1 MNTNISI
8 TSNGMNPKQYFKIQ
22 FDFANKLA
30 QLKNIPLAQSLLQYT
45 NFYRRLGIKGRPTEE
60 NSMWQEYVD
69 GIADG
74 KDALDWFY
82 FLYTTYKQSKKD
94 VIEKS
99 PFGDFGYEVD
109 GDSVLVHLNPDKT
122 QSVGSLK
129 KEMIETRMGELRE
142 MFQHIR
148 ENEFG
153 IVAVKGYSWVYNLSS
168 YRRLFPLEYTKN
180 PVIVQ
185 SFGGSS
191 GWGQFF
197 KSNGEMNQDRI
208 DEFYK
213 NLENLDGDNPHLVL
227 PFQVLAVSAPIEI
240 FYDFYG
246 IRGK

>member
-1 MNTNISI
+1 
-8 TSNGMNPKQYFKIQ
+8 MNPKQYFKIQ

-30 QLKNIPLAQSLLQYT
+30 QLKNVPLIQSLLRYT
-45 NFYRRLGIKGRPTEE
+45 NFYRRLGIRGKPTEE

-69 GIADG
+69 GIAEG

-82 FLYTTYKQSKKD
+82 FLYTIYKQSKKD
-94 VIEKS
+94 VKVER

-109 GDSVLVHLNPDKT
+109 GDSVLVHFNPDTT

-129 KEMIETRMGELRE
+129 KEMIPTRMRELSE
-142 MFQHIR
+142 MFQYIK
-148 ENEFG
+148 ENEPD
-153 IVAVKGYSWVYNLSS
+153 IVTVKGYSWAYNLES

-185 SFGGSS
+185 SFRGSS

-197 KSNGEMNQDRI
+197 KSNGEMNQDLI
-208 DEFYK
+208 VEFYK
-213 NLENLDGDNPHLVL
+213 NLENLDPDNPHFVL
-227 PFQVLAVSAPIEI
+227 PFQVLAVSVPIEI

-246 IRGK
+246 IIG